1 MSDEFNFDGKPARTT
16 RTAGRST
23 NKGSGG
29 GAMQMW
35 DMLSILVL
43 IVTVCVGLYFV
54 LVFINPGSSLN
65 ILPPGGRATPTLTP
79 TATLIQLEPTWTAS
93 PTLFVTPTDTPRPT
107 FTPLPTDTPFSLV
120 PPTRTPKPTS
130 TPKAPF
136 TASVSNVESSLVHP
150 DLACA
155 QWAGIGGTVID
166 NNGSHIIGFAVVLRG
181 SLDGKIVEQLTVSGI
196 NKEYGQ
202 SGFEFKIGD
211 APIAS
216 KGTLYVQVLDQA
228 GIPLSDKIYVNTSAE
243 CNKNLVLVRFK
254 KTR

>member
-1 MSDEFNFDGKPARTT
+1 MSDEFNFDEPPAR
-16 RTAGRST
+16 GGGSRSR
-23 NKGSGG
+23 GSSSGG
-29 GAMQMW
+29 TPMQMW

-43 IVTVCVGLYFV
+43 IVTVCLVGYFL
-54 LVFINPGSSLN
+54 LVFINPASSLN
-65 ILPPGGRATPTLTP
+65 ILPPGGRPTEQPTGTP
-79 TATLIQLEPTWTAS
+79 TLIQLEPTWTAS

-107 FTPLPTDTPFSLV
+107 FTPLATVTPFSLV

-150 DLACA
+150 DLDCHV
-155 QWAGIGGTVID
+155 WAGIGGTIVD
-166 NNGSHIIGFAVVLRG
+166 NSGSHIIGFAVVLRG
-181 SLDGKIVEQLTVSGI
+181 SLDGKVIEQLTVSGI

-216 KGTLYVQVLDQA
+216 SKTLYVQVLDQA
-228 GIPLSDKIYVNTSAE
+228 GVPLSDKIYVTTSAD
-243 CNKNLVLVRFK
+243 CSKNLVLVRFK

>member
-1 MSDEFNFDGKPARTT
+1 MSDEFDFDGPPARE
-16 RTAGRST
+16 RKSRS
-23 NKGSGG
+23 SGG
-29 GAMQMW
+29 GGSPMETW
-35 DMLSILVL
+35 DMLAILML
-43 IVTVCVGLYFV
+43 ILTACVGGYFL
-54 LVFINPGSSLN
+54 LVFINPTSSLN
-65 ILPPGGRATPTLTP
+65 LFPPGGRFTTPESTA
-79 TATLIQLEPTWTAS
+79 TATLIQLEATWTAS

-107 FTPLPTDTPFSLV
+107 FTPFPSETPFSLV
-120 PPTRTPKPTS
+120 PPTRTPKPTN

-136 TASVSNVESSLVHP
+136 TASQSNVESSLVHP
-150 DLACA
+150 DLDCKT
-155 QWAGIGGTVID
+155 WAGIGGTIVD

-181 SLDGKIVEQLTVSGI
+181 SLDGKVVEQLTVSGI

-216 KGTLYVQVLDQA
+216 KQTLYVQVLDQA
-228 GIPLSDKIYVNTSAE
+228 GVPLSDKIYVTTSAD

>member
-1 MSDEFNFDGKPARTT
+1 MSDEFNFDGAPSS
-16 RTAGRST
+16 GRSR
-23 NKGSGG
+23 GSRSSSSSGG
-29 GAMQMW
+29 APMQMW
-35 DMLSILVL
+35 DMLAILML
-43 IVTVCVGLYFV
+43 ILTACVGGYFL
-54 LVFINPGSSLN
+54 LVFINPTSSLN
-65 ILPPGGRATPTLTP
+65 MFPPGGRATQPP
-79 TATLIQLEPTWTAS
+79 PATATLIQLDATWTAS

-107 FTPLPTDTPFSLV
+107 FTPFPTETPFSLV

-150 DLACA
+150 DLDCHT
-155 QWAGIGGTVID
+155 WAGIGGTIVD

-181 SLDGKIVEQLTVSGI
+181 SLDGKSVEQLTVGGI

-202 SGFEFKIGD
+202 SGFEFKIAD

-216 KGTLYVQVLDQA
+216 SKTLYVQVLDQA
-228 GIPLSDKIYVNTSAE
+228 GIPLSDKIYVTTSSD